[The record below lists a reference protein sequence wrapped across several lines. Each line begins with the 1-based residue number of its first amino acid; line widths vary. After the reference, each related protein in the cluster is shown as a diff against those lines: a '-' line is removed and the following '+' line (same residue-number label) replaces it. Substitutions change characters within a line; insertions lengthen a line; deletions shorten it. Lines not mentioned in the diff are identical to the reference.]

1 MMNKPIKLANEEPSE
16 KFPSHLLNDSW
27 RRSRWLRLTEIV

>member
-16 KFPSHLLNDSW
+16 KFPLHLLNDSLGGFKTAQ
-27 RRSRWLRLTEIV
+27 R